1 MSVFEKY
8 LTDDEEV
15 LYKIKTRMRTEIC
28 FTNKRVI
35 SVKSTGLINKK
46 ENFKDISYTHI
57 SSVVA
62 GYKNHYWLLWIG
74 PLILLIGIVLYL
86 ISGYYNPMDILSR
99 SGSIIMGIGGFVIAT
114 GFLIREFLRD
124 LQITFVTCN
133 EKYTISLKGSSMEQA
148 HTINEIIRENS
159 DK

>member
-8 LTDDEEV
+8 LTDNEEI
-15 LYKIKTRMRTEIC
+15 LYKIKTRMRTEIGL
-28 FTNKRVI
+28 TNKRVI
-35 SVKSTGLINKK
+35 SLKSTGLINKK
-46 ENFKDISYTHI
+46 RNFKDISYSHI

-62 GYKNHYWLLWIG
+62 GYKNHHWLLLMG
-74 PLILLIGIVLYL
+74 PVILLIGLVLYL
-86 ISGYYNPMDILSR
+86 ISGYYNPADILSK
-99 SGSIIMGIGGFVIAT
+99 SGFVIMGTGGFVFVA

-133 EKYTISLKGSSMEQA
+133 EKYTIGLKGSSMEQA

-159 DK
+159 E

>member
-8 LTDDEEV
+8 LTDNEEI
-15 LYKIKTRMRTEIC
+15 LYKIKTRIRTEIG

-35 SVKSTGLINKK
+35 SLKSTGLINKK
-46 ENFKDISYTHI
+46 RNFKDISYSHI

-62 GYKNHYWLLWIG
+62 GYKNHYWLLLIG
-74 PLILLIGIVLYL
+74 PVILLIGLVLYL
-86 ISGYYNPMDILSR
+86 ISGYYNPADILSK
-99 SGSIIMGIGGFVIAT
+99 SGFVIMGTGGFVFVA
-114 GFLIREFLRD
+114 GFLIRGFLRD

-133 EKYTISLKGSSMEQA
+133 EKYTICLKGSSMEQA

-159 DK
+159 E